1 MITFEQNIY
10 SQQAKLVLQ
19 NEFPRLSCAAID
31 DVIQSSKYK
40 FTSAFHV
47 LSYIESHREEGD
59 GRGQFKMLPDSIKVF
74 LKSDRPSKTFQLT
87 DQQLCDEI
95 ALIPHF
101 NTKESCV
108 NEVDKVNGSDDNKP
122 GRSSPQRDIEGE
134 KDHLRTSCLD
144 DIEQRMAVM
153 RLAERQELKADTLAR
168 EVKELKA
175 RRAAEHRASAE
186 QVREMEL
193 RLVNEIELRRQASV
207 QAEREAREKRQ
218 LQLLMKKEQ
227 KRHQT
232 QQRFAEQQARFA
244 AEQNAIT
251 IRKLKNQVK
260 EYQARSSELAIDR
273 NGHVHIQ
280 GRAMSGNGVVQI
292 RNGRVVHVN
301 IR

>member
-1 MITFEQNIY
+1 MTFEQNIY

-31 DVIQSSKYK
+31 AVIQSSKYN
-40 FTSAFHV
+40 FTHAFSV
-47 LSYIESHREEGD
+47 LCYIESHREEGY

-74 LKSDRPSKTFQLT
+74 LKSDRPLKTFQLT

-95 ALIPHF
+95 ALIPHL

-108 NEVDKVNGSDDNKP
+108 NEVDNVNGLDDNKP
-122 GRSSPQRDIEGE
+122 GSSPQTLIEGK
-134 KDHLRTSCLD
+134 KDHLQANLD

-153 RLAERQELKADTLAR
+153 RLAERQELKADALAR

-175 RRAAEHRASAE
+175 IRAAEHRASTE

-193 RLVNEIELRRQASV
+193 RVANEIELRRQASV
-207 QAEREAREKRQ
+207 QAGREAREKRQ
-218 LQLLMKKEQ
+218 LQLLMKREQ
-227 KRHQT
+227 ERHQA

-244 AEQNAIT
+244 AEQNAIV
-251 IRKLKNQVK
+251 IRKLKKQVK
-260 EYQARSSELAIDR
+260 EHQARSSPDLAIDR
-273 NGHVHIQ
+273 NGHVLIQ

-292 RNGRVVHVN
+292 RNGRVIHVN

>member
-1 MITFEQNIY
+1 M
-10 SQQAKLVLQ
+10 
-19 NEFPRLSCAAID
+19 
-31 DVIQSSKYK
+31 
-40 FTSAFHV
+40 
-47 LSYIESHREEGD
+47 
-59 GRGQFKMLPDSIKVF
+59 
-74 LKSDRPSKTFQLT
+74 T

-95 ALIPHF
+95 AVIPRL
-101 NTKESCV
+101 NTKNSYGVEV
-108 NEVDKVNGSDDNKP
+108 NEVDNLNGPDDNKP
-122 GRSSPQRDIEGE
+122 GPGSSPQRDIEGK
-134 KDHLRTSCLD
+134 KDHLQASLD

-153 RLAERQELKADTLAR
+153 RLAERQELKADALAR

-193 RLVNEIELRRQASV
+193 RVVNEIELRRQASV

-218 LQLLMKKEQ
+218 LQLLMKREQ
-227 KRHQT
+227 ERHQT
-232 QQRFAEQQARFA
+232 QQRFAEQQARYA
-244 AEQNAIT
+244 AEQNAIA

-260 EYQARSSELAIDR
+260 QHQARSPDLAIDR

-292 RNGRVVHVN
+292 RNGRVIHVN

>member
-1 MITFEQNIY
+1 MMITFEQNIY

-31 DVIQSSKYK
+31 AVIQSSKYR

-108 NEVDKVNGSDDNKP
+108 NEVDKVSGTDDNKP
-122 GRSSPQRDIEGE
+122 GSSPQRDIEGK
-134 KDHLRTSCLD
+134 KDHLQASLD

-153 RLAERQELKADTLAR
+153 RLAERQELKADALAR

-175 RRAAEHRASAE
+175 RRAAEHSASAE

-193 RLVNEIELRRQASV
+193 RVANEIELQRQASV
-207 QAEREAREKRQ
+207 QAGREAREKRQ
-218 LQLLMKKEQ
+218 LQLLMKKEHE
-227 KRHQT
+227 RHQT

-244 AEQNAIT
+244 AEQNVIA

-260 EYQARSSELAIDR
+260 EHQARYSELGIDR
-273 NGHVHIQ
+273 DGHVHIR

-292 RNGRVVHVN
+292 CNGRVVHVN